1 VARIP
6 LDTLQQPQEGKH
18 IMNDDITEILIHNFE
33 DGKTLSQVRQ
43 DYEDLELLI
52 ERERAANGKNS
63 RRLAALNVLAQFQ
76 LKLVLEKLAETPD
89 KGGESTVKTP

>member
-1 VARIP
+1 MY
-6 LDTLQQPQEGKH
+6 DSS
-18 IMNDDITEILIHNFE
+18 ITDILINNFSDE
-33 DGKTLSQVRQ
+33 KTLTEVRE

-52 ERERAANGKNS
+52 ERECSTNGKNS

-89 KGGESTVKTP
+89 KPADPAVSTK